1 MDVKNYALVTAAYW
15 GFTLTDGALRM
26 LVLLHFHR
34 LGFTSVNLAFLFLLY
49 EFFGVITNLIGGW
62 IGSRFGLKITLFGG
76 LILQVVALLLL
87 SLTQDSW
94 TVPYSVAFVMATQ
107 ALSGIAKDLTK
118 MSSKSA
124 VKLLVPDDSS
134 ANSQSTLFK
143 LVAVLTGSKNALK
156 GCGFFLGGLLLQSF
170 GFRDSLWMMAA
181 MLAGVL
187 VLMLALLR
195 ADMGRSK
202 AKAKFTEL
210 FSKNRA
216 INVLSLARFFLFGA
230 RDVWFVVGL
239 PVFLASQLGWSFSR
253 VGGFLALW
261 VIGYGAVQA
270 ITPKLIK
277 RGDTIAAGVMAA
289 RIWGIALCTITLVIA
304 LALQFDFNVAS
315 TVLLGLAVFGA
326 AFAVNSSVHSY
337 LILAYSDS
345 DQVSLN
351 VGFYY
356 MSNACGRL
364 IGTLLS
370 GVMYLA
376 YQLPGCMWLST
387 GMLMCATVLTFW
399 LPKQNAG

>member
-1 MDVKNYALVTAAYW
+1 
-15 GFTLTDGALRM
+15 
-26 LVLLHFHR
+26 
-34 LGFTSVNLAFLFLLY
+34 
-49 EFFGVITNLIGGW
+49 
-62 IGSRFGLKITLFGG
+62 
-76 LILQVVALLLL
+76 
-87 SLTQDSW
+87 
-94 TVPYSVAFVMATQ
+94 
-107 ALSGIAKDLTK
+107 

-202 AKAKFTEL
+202 AKAKFAEL

-216 INVLSLARFFLFGA
+216 INVLSLARLFLFGA

-239 PVFLASQLGWSFSR
+239 PVFLASQLEWSFSR

-277 RGDTIAAGVMAA
+277 RGAGLPADGWDYA
-289 RIWGIALCTITLVIA
+289 ENHRQGGEIGG
-304 LALQFDFNVAS
+304 FDVA
-315 TVLLGLAVFGA
+315 
-326 AFAVNSSVHSY
+326 
-337 LILAYSDS
+337 
-345 DQVSLN
+345 
-351 VGFYY
+351 
-356 MSNACGRL
+356 
-364 IGTLLS
+364 
-370 GVMYLA
+370 
-376 YQLPGCMWLST
+376 
-387 GMLMCATVLTFW
+387 
-399 LPKQNAG
+399 